1 MEKSVVENTK
11 NNKVESPLSKIS
23 GKWSVKPCRKSWLH
37 AINPNHD
44 GNTIFSGSQI
54 WIVPARARDNSDI
67 VITGLSEEERIAFE
81 AEMFVQPGSLSPY
94 NRKFWSEH
102 RNAIKIPKE
111 GLTLDCDNNVKHKLW
126 FKILSASH
134 RVANGKE
141 DLAVNAMAD
150 VVLSSVDQEAK
161 YDTEKIN
168 LKTKAYVKFS
178 GMSLADKAN
187 YLKVFDEGAMK
198 VDSTTKPDLIDQ
210 TLGNIV
216 EARPE
221 EFLQTFDNPY
231 YKDFILLED
240 FISNNIVI
248 RKGGKFF
255 INGGVE
261 LGTTKSEVINRL
273 KSDDFQDTKIG
284 LLAKLKAVK

>member
-1 MEKSVVENTK
+1 MEKSVVENIK
-11 NNKVESPLSKIS
+11 NNKVEGPLSKIS

-168 LKTKAYVKFS
+168 LKTKAYVKFN

-198 VDSTTKPDLIDQ
+198 VDSMTKPDLIDQ